1 MTAPN
6 KKPGTTKRPGKAKRQ
21 RAYLTTSQRAF
32 HRRIAIQSARTTAEG
47 GFWRRSEYPDL
58 WLLVE
63 AAKWET
69 QRRKR
74 LRGRIVFT
82 FEGKRY
88 AIQLTNL
95 DRIKI
100 HDGQTDAFIAQT
112 MPFQL

>member
-1 MTAPN
+1 MIQSN
-6 KKPGTTKRPGKAKRQ
+6 KKPGTTNRPGKPKLKRNHLTPRQ
-21 RAYLTTSQRAF
+21 RAL
-32 HRRIAIQSARTTAEG
+32 HLRIAIQSARTTAEG

-74 LRGRIVFT
+74 LMGRIVFS
-82 FEGKRY
+82 FEGKGY
-88 AIQLTNL
+88 AIKFTNL

-100 HDGQTDAFIAQT
+100 HDGQTDAFLAQT